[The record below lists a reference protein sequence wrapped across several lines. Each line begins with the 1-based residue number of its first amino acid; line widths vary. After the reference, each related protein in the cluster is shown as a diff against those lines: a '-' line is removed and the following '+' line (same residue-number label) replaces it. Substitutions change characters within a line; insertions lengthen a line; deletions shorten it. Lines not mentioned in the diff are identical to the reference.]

1 MPWAQ
6 QEYSNIWHDVVYGEL
21 FNKYA
26 RNVLRFFESFHGQYE
41 GDSVHSAINTAI
53 ERAGDLSVPSHLST
67 IFALA
72 RRKRPYKVKKL
83 EHYVFLNFKKFSQ
96 DLKNVSLQ
104 TNNQNLEFPVN
115 WKKVTEMKVVKSKPS
130 TIFFKTSH
138 LEE

>member
-6 QEYSNIWHDVVYGEL
+6 QEYSNVWHDVIYGEL

-53 ERAGDLSVPSHLST
+53 ERSGDLSVPSQLSP

-83 EHYVFLNFKKFSQ
+83 EHYKFLNLKKLSQ
-96 DLKNVSLQ
+96 DLKFFNLRKD
-104 TNNQNLEFPVN
+104 NQNLKFPVN
-115 WKKVTEMKVVKSKPS
+115 WNQVMEMSVIKSKPS
-130 TIFFKTSH
+130 TICFKSSH